1 MLLEVKSNQR
11 AYQKSKKQL
20 FDGIERLQEVFATLG
35 ITSHW
40 PYAGVFFALIG
51 GDEPLFECEDC
62 SIFAIIGEE
71 MIPQNFRIIEEE
83 VSKRNQSWKPKEH
96 VQEFVD
102 LIKQVLFICQGDPF
116 APVTGSNIINKTV
129 QYVERAGRLKNIF
142 FWTLD
147 QLSIVQAMEILFVL
161 LDSFYST
168 GKTIILKYHAND
180 KLKKGGVV
188 HYFNQRPIGLEEN
201 SSLLPFTLMLMNEFS
216 AWPGVVKETK
226 FHFGV
231 DSVKGFLL
239 EHGIE
244 STHHV
249 IFDEVI
255 CTKYSKKFL
264 ASLIAMK
271 DSVASLWVAMG
282 AQPATGNNFL
292 MFIFLKKVHNKT

>member
-20 FDGIERLQEVFATLG
+20 FDGIERLQDVFATLG
-35 ITSHW
+35 ITTHW
-40 PYAGVFFALIG
+40 PYVGVFFALIG
-51 GDEPLFECEDC
+51 GEEPLFECEDC

-83 VSKRNQSWKPKEH
+83 VSKRHQSWKPKEH
-96 VQEFVD
+96 VQEFVE
-102 LIKQVLFICQGDPF
+102 LIKQILFICQGDPF

-129 QYVERAGRLKNIF
+129 QYVERAGRIKNIF

-147 QLSIVQAMEILFVL
+147 QLSIVQAMELLFVL

-180 KLKKGGVV
+180 KLKKGEVV
-188 HYFNQRPIGLEEN
+188 HYFNQRPTRLEEN
-201 SSLLPFTLMLMNEFS
+201 SSLLPFTLMLINEFH
-216 AWPGVVKETK
+216 AWPGVVKETN
-226 FHFGV
+226 FQFGIN
-231 DSVKGFLL
+231 SVKGFLL

-255 CTKYSKKFL
+255 CTKYTKGFL

-282 AQPATGNNFL
+282 AQPVTGKNLF
-292 MFIFLKKVHNKT
+292 